1 MDFLEVREIFN
12 RSNSKILLLTH
23 FSQRYEEEMENI
35 RRDIEEKNE
44 NIYILDDFD
53 EINIYKDKIE
63 LKLKEKKIIY
73 KYDEKNGDIL
83 RLN

>member
-23 FSQRYEEEMENI
+23 FSQRYEKEMENI
-35 RRDIEEKNE
+35 RKDIEEKNE

-63 LKLKEKKIIY
+63 LKLKRKKIAY
-73 KYDEKNGDIL
+73 KYNEKTGEVL
-83 RLN
+83 RLY